1 MTLKRILFS
10 LTATAFGINST
21 FAQGTEN
28 TLTSNTSQ
36 EILSSSIACSNS
48 STGVVSENHYFKK
61 FDLAALRV
69 EDEFDIYSFQFGI
82 QSVHSA
88 KGFGPNLN
96 LEVKLW
102 QTKATDF
109 PATWGS
115 GDYTELISKTINVT
129 SASDGSIVAIDFDYP
144 LTVERDDIIIAQV
157 INNDLVGQT
166 FYIGSNNATDHQPS
180 YIMAEGCNLFTP
192 TPVADMGFPDMNL
205 VMNLKGIGAMLGI
218 QEEVVEENL
227 TLYPNPTSDQFNIAS
242 ANALIKSIAVMDMTG
257 RTIQTIKANSLSQ
270 NVNVSNLP
278 RGIYLIQVD
287 LETGKAVKKLIKK

>member
-1 MTLKRILFS
+1 MTLRMILFS
-10 LTATAFGINST
+10 LTVIAFGINST
-21 FAQGTEN
+21 VAQETEI

-36 EILSSSIACSNS
+36 DIVPGSIACSDS
-48 STGVVSENHYFKK
+48 STGVVSQNHYLKK
-61 FDLAALRV
+61 FDLTELRV
-69 EDEFDIYSFQFGI
+69 ADEFDIYSFQFGI

-88 KGFGPNLN
+88 RGFGPNLN
-96 LEVKLW
+96 LEIKLW

-115 GDYTELISKTINVT
+115 GDYNELISKSINVT
-129 SASDGSIVAIDFDYP
+129 NETDGTIVTIDFDYP
-144 LTVERDDIIIAQV
+144 LTVEADDIIIAQV
-157 INNDLVGQT
+157 SNNGLEGQT

-180 YIMAEGCNLFTP
+180 YIMAQGCNLLTP
-192 TPVADMGFPDMNL
+192 TPVSSIGFPDMNI
-205 VMNLKGIGAMLGI
+205 VMNLNGIGAMLGV
-218 QEEVVEENL
+218 QDEVAEADL
-227 TLYPNPTSDQFNIAS
+227 TLYPNPTSDQFNITS
-242 ANALIKSIAVMDMTG
+242 ANEIIKSISVIDMTG